1 MLYPHVVNNCVK
13 KHVNIP
19 TYSMSEENVLLNE
32 YPVAQT
38 INPYIS
44 YQTPGMWSMPYQQP
58 AYPGQM
64 AQYQGNVGTEPFQQQ
79 MFNKYPISQFPGMNV
94 PYNY

>member
-1 MLYPHVVNNCVK
+1 
-13 KHVNIP
+13 
-19 TYSMSEENVLLNE
+19 MSEENVLLNE